1 MRYVEEVKDRP
12 AQVDYTHEMRLST
25 NPAVRFLWLILGL
38 LFTGLGIVGAF
49 LPVMPT
55 TVFLLIAAFFFARS
69 SPKFYNWLLNNR
81 TFGPLIRDW
90 RAGLGLPLRAKILAV
105 SLVGLS
111 VGSSALIVP
120 LTWVKVL
127 LVLIGLGVCA
137 YLLTRPTKR
146 PS

>member
-1 MRYVEEVKDRP
+1 MRYPKAVSKP
-12 AQVDYTHEMRLST
+12 PQVDYSHEMRLST
-25 NPAVRFLWLILGL
+25 NPAVRLLWLVLGF
-38 LFTGLGIVGAF
+38 LFTGLGVVGAF

-81 TFGPLIRDW
+81 AFGPLIRDW
-90 RAGLGLPLRAKILAV
+90 RAGLGLPLRAKALAV
-105 SLVGLS
+105 SLIVLS

-120 LTWVKVL
+120 PVWVKAL
-127 LVLIGLGVCA
+127 LILVGLSVCT

-146 PS
+146 AA